1 MFCFVNVAQLVCCL
15 IISLLKTR
23 LVPFIKDLSFRIPNL
38 VNSDFVHFWM
48 DIRPKQKKHS
58 EMQPNFIKGHIKVV
72 KFLADLEII
81 SIDLRTKKGETAC
94 DIAKR
99 NGHQNV
105 VDFLNSWRI
114 SPNRLP
120 HETRH
125 SIYIRTV
132 SSQYLLSNLL
142 NCTLQQ
148 FGYLHFTRYQA
159 L

>member
-1 MFCFVNVAQLVCCL
+1 M
-15 IISLLKTR
+15 
-23 LVPFIKDLSFRIPNL
+23 
-38 VNSDFVHFWM
+38 
-48 DIRPKQKKHS
+48 
-58 EMQPNFIKGHIKVV
+58 V

-132 SSQYLLSNLL
+132 SSYRLLSNLL
-142 NCTLQQ
+142 NWFKLVHGLFGQSNMHRTLDYYPDQTSQEGIECTK
-148 FGYLHFTRYQA
+148 A
-159 L
+159 K

>member
-1 MFCFVNVAQLVCCL
+1 MILVIFGWIQDL
-15 IISLLKTR
+15 NTKHLLKCSP
-23 LVPFIKDLSFRIPNL
+23 LFF
-38 VNSDFVHFWM
+38 
-48 DIRPKQKKHS
+48 
-58 EMQPNFIKGHIKVV
+58 KGHIKVV

-125 SIYIRTV
+125 SIYI
-132 SSQYLLSNLL
+132 L
-142 NCTLQQ
+142 
-148 FGYLHFTRYQA
+148 GH
-159 L
+159 

>member
-1 MFCFVNVAQLVCCL
+1 M
-15 IISLLKTR
+15 
-23 LVPFIKDLSFRIPNL
+23 
-38 VNSDFVHFWM
+38 
-48 DIRPKQKKHS
+48 
-58 EMQPNFIKGHIKVV
+58 KGHIKVV

-132 SSQYLLSNLL
+132 SSYYLLT
-142 NCTLQQ
+142 TLHMWTH
-148 FGYLHFTRYQA
+148 GLRTPG
-159 L
+159 

>member
-1 MFCFVNVAQLVCCL
+1 
-15 IISLLKTR
+15 
-23 LVPFIKDLSFRIPNL
+23 
-38 VNSDFVHFWM
+38 M
-48 DIRPKQKKHS
+48 DTRPKYETPS
-58 EMQPNFIKGHIKVV
+58 EMYPTFFKGHIKVV

-125 SIYIRTV
+125 SIYIRTLSSYTLPIAKILSVKNARAWV
-132 SSQYLLSNLL
+132 SMVSYLKIIINEILK
-142 NCTLQQ
+142 
-148 FGYLHFTRYQA
+148 
-159 L
+159 